1 MSFIT
6 TQSQTN
12 LRIAMNWMLLR
23 GGAMAFCLARPPRG
37 RAVFGEDILPSSCVS
52 PPRCINEYGINSWGN
67 PAMA

>member
-1 MSFIT
+1 
-6 TQSQTN
+6 
-12 LRIAMNWMLLR
+12 
-23 GGAMAFCLARPPRG
+23 MAFCLARPPRG